1 MVMVMVMKILYLYLY
16 HPLLHHFQLILI
28 HLTYLLMWYYQLY
41 HYDSSSFIGVF
52 HTTSGGVGGE
62 EPHTKS

>member
-1 MVMVMVMKILYLYLY
+1 
-16 HPLLHHFQLILI
+16 
-28 HLTYLLMWYYQLY
+28 MWYYQLY

-62 EPHTKS
+62 EPHTKSWAYEPIGCWGGDKVSSSSTVSSST